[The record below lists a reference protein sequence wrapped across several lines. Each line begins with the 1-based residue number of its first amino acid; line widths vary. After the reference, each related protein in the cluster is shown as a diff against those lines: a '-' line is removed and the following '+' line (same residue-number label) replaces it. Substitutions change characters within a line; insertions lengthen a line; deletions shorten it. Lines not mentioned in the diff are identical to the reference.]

1 LSSSIGS
8 SLKQLSAS
16 WWAPDGPRRGRAYRC
31 DCGRTSFFRQS
42 KCSACHAPLGYDPL
56 LGESRTLI
64 AGPIAGTWRLS
75 GSAESSGSYR
85 RCLNFDSPARCNWL
99 VKDDDPSPTCI
110 SCRLN
115 RTLPDLEDAD
125 NRRYLWAIEKAKRRL
140 VSQLLAIGLPVK
152 SKVDEDPERG
162 VAFDLLRSPPGGPVV
177 MTGHASGLITLNVEE
192 ADDARREKI
201 RQDLREPYRTLMGH
215 FRHEIGH
222 YYWDRLV
229 AGTVWHEPCR
239 ALFGD
244 ERADYAAALRA
255 NYEKGP
261 PADWPSRHISSYAS
275 THPWEDWAESWA
287 HYLHVLDSLDT
298 AIGFGFTGRK
308 IQVKIEVER
317 FTLADLYA
325 PRHPGARRFLSLVN
339 AWVLLTTV
347 VNELS
352 HSMGQP
358 KFHPFR
364 MSAAVLR
371 KLHFIHL
378 VVRGQEAYATPAR
391 HKRRRNHG
399 PSVQRGS

>member
-1 LSSSIGS
+1 LPSFIEA
-8 SLKQLSAS
+8 SLKQLSALWS
-16 WWAPDGPRRGRAYRC
+16 SPDQQHRGRAYSC
-31 DCGRTSFFRQS
+31 QCGRTTFFRHS
-42 KCSACHAPLGYDPL
+42 KCSACGAPLGYAPL
-56 LGESRTLI
+56 LGESRTLM
-64 AGPIAGTWRLS
+64 AGSAADTWRLS
-75 GSAESSGSYR
+75 GSTEDSREYR
-85 RCLNFDSPARCNWL
+85 RCARFESPARCNWM
-99 VKDDDPSPTCI
+99 VPADDPSPTCI

-115 RTLPDLEDAD
+115 RTTADTDDAD

-140 VSQLLAIGLPVK
+140 VSQLLGLGLPVK
-152 SKVDEDPERG
+152 SKVDEDPEHG

-192 ADDARREKI
+192 ADDAKREKI
-201 RQDLREPYRTLMGH
+201 RQDLREPYRTLVGH

-261 PADWPSRHISSYAS
+261 PADWSSRHISSYAS

-287 HYLHVLDSLDT
+287 HYLHMVDTLDT
-298 AIGFGFTGRK
+298 AIGLGFTGRK
-308 IQVKIEVER
+308 IRVEVEQ

-339 AWVLLTTV
+339 SWILLTTV

-352 HSMGQP
+352 RSMGHP
-358 KFHPFR
+358 DFYPFR
-364 MSAAVLR
+364 MSPPVLR

-378 VVRGQEAYATPAR
+378 VVRGQDAYAAPAVR
-391 HKRRRNHG
+391 ERRRAS
-399 PSVQRGS
+399 PRSTLAAVR

>member
-1 LSSSIGS
+1 LPSSTESR
-8 SLKQLSAS
+8 LKQLSAA
-16 WWAPDGPRRGRAYRC
+16 WWSPDHPRRGRAYSC
-31 DCGRTSFFRQS
+31 QCGRTAFFRRS
-42 KCSACHAPLGYDPL
+42 TCSACDAPLGYDPL
-56 LGESRTLI
+56 LGESRTLVPGTS
-64 AGPIAGTWRLS
+64 ADTWRLS
-75 GSAESSGSYR
+75 GSAEASRDYR
-85 RCLNFDSPARCNWL
+85 RCVRFESPARCNWL
-99 VKDDDPSPTCI
+99 VPAEDPSPTCI

-115 RTLPDLEDAD
+115 RTIPDMEDAD

-140 VSQLLAIGLPVK
+140 VSQLLAVGLPVK
-152 SKVDEDPERG
+152 SKVDEDPEHG

-192 ADDARREKI
+192 ADDARRERI
-201 RQDLREPYRTLMGH
+201 RQDLREPYRTLVGH

-261 PADWPSRHISSYAS
+261 PADWRSRHISAYAS

-287 HYLHVLDSLDT
+287 HYLHMVDSLDT
-298 AIGFGFTGRK
+298 ALGFGFTGKK
-308 IQVKIEVER
+308 IKIEVER

-339 AWVLLTTV
+339 SWVLLTTV

-358 KFHPFR
+358 SFYPFR
-364 MSAAVLR
+364 MPPAVLR

-378 VVRGQEAYATPAR
+378 VVRGQDAYAAPVRAKAR
-391 HKRRRNHG
+391 RPH
-399 PSVQRGS
+399 RGS